1 MSFCRAKKSAHVFRQ
16 SAVFLPA
23 DLAVP
28 CPKTPLRC
36 RPSQARPFGLVPSI
50 VIAEL
55 AVVDVESRRA
65 YALPRRSEP
74 AAPLPAPI
82 TRRPGVSF
90 YLRVGCLLAK
100 SGLRGTCTIR
110 TRKASRMNTC
120 AKRVGGWWPR
130 TTLARK
136 GYLLRRSV
144 YQQDELSPVKR
155 VALFAAEEESG
166 ASRPKDVPGG

>member
-1 MSFCRAKKSAHVFRQ
+1 MSFRRPKKSAHVCRQ
-16 SAVFLPA
+16 SALFLPS

-28 CPKTPLRC
+28 CPK
-36 RPSQARPFGLVPSI
+36 RPCVVVLLKRPFGLVPSI

-55 AVVDVESRRA
+55 AVVDAESRGA

-100 SGLRGTCTIR
+100 SGTLCTCANL
-110 TRKASRMNTC
+110 TRKATRMNTC

-136 GYLLRRSV
+136 GCLLRRNV
-144 YQQDELSPVKR
+144 YQQD
-155 VALFAAEEESG
+155 ALFAVNEESG
-166 ASRPKDVPGG
+166 ASRPKDVPAD